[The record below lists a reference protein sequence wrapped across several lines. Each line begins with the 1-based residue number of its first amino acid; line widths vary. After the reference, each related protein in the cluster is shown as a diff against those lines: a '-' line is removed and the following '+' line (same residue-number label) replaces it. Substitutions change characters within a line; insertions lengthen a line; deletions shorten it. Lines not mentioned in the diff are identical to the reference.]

1 MFSRVIVAGLLA
13 ATLLCAQGKKGNR
26 GDSMGD
32 MAMAPSQ
39 NRLDI
44 IEGILKLNHD
54 QRKQVKSL
62 LDEGQKEA
70 APVRD
75 QIVKAELDL
84 GEAAGAGKNQDEID
98 KEAGV
103 CGTLQAQMTG
113 IEMKAFAKIYQAL
126 DKDQQQYAGR
136 VFFMMQGIFKGKNWL
151 EVKQ

>member
-1 MFSRVIVAGLLA
+1 
-13 ATLLCAQGKKGNR
+13 
-26 GDSMGD
+26 MGD
-32 MAMAPSQ
+32 MGMASSQ

-54 QRKQVKSL
+54 QRKQVKNI

-75 QIVKAELDL
+75 QIVKTELDL
-84 GEAAGAGKNQDEID
+84 GEAAASGKSQDDID
-98 KEAGV
+98 KEAGA

-113 IEMKAFAKIYQAL
+113 IEMKAFARIYQTL
-126 DKDQQQYAGR
+126 DKDQQQNAGR

-151 EVKQ
+151 DVKQ